1 MSDRRIVGINP
12 WFQAE
17 VSNAL
22 FKLQVATSVVLS
34 GTTATVT
41 SASHL
46 LTTGDYI
53 TFSGATGVTA
63 LNDVTWGPVTVTS
76 SSVYTFPSTLTGSVT
91 GTVVQ
96 EKLYFPPAGQW
107 FAKLGANGALEYNP
121 ASTLLVSGL
130 SGNTSLGTDTTWRT
144 LIAASGSGYFESDCQ
159 PIQATGTTVSTVCL
173 GSVRFRENGT
183 TATSYFSRVN

>member
-1 MSDRRIVGINP
+1 MSDRRIVGVNP

-22 FKLQVATSVVLS
+22 FKLAVATSVVLS

-41 SASHL
+41 SANHL
-46 LTTGDYI
+46 MVTGDYV

-63 LNDVTWGPVTVTS
+63 LNNVTWGPVTVTS
-76 SSVYTFPSTLTGSVT
+76 SSVYTFPCTLTGSVT
-91 GTVVQ
+91 GSVVQ

-107 FAKLGANGALEYNP
+107 FCTLGANGQVEYNP

-130 SGNTSLGTDTTWRT
+130 SGNTSLGTDSTWR
-144 LIAASGSGYFESDCQ
+144 IIVAASAGGNFNSDCQ
-159 PIQATGTTVSTVCL
+159 PIVGVGTQTAFL